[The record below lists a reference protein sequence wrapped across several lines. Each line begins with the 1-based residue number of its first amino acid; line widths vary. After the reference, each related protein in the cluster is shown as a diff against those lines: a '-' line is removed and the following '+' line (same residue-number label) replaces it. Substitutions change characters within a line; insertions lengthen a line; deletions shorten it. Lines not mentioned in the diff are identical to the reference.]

1 MLGRKKRF
9 SLSNVCF
16 AVFALALIGVLMF
29 AVDPIFGSGGVLTM
43 AGLGLMPLIDVKD
56 MSEQEKKNWESLDKA
71 IGEAFLKALK
81 EEVNVDEF
89 KKAVIN
95 ELKSMDEFKKVDI
108 TDLVNQKK
116 FDDTIQEVK
125 DSIIAMKSAFEKT
138 SDGNTRLKTLDE
150 QIEDQFKAFI
160 KVEKGVKTIDLKEA
174 CKQSPGHK
182 KTIEI
187 VLATKAVGPVMSGGV
202 ATTVF
207 GNVIDPVLSV
217 DPRSLTIIRQYANVS
232 TIAGRSLTYPEFIPQ
247 EGDAEWVPEGGLKPA
262 MKSTLEEHTVTVAK
276 VALTTKLTEETLTDL
291 PQLVSEIRTELLYRI
306 GLEEEDGILNG
317 DGTNGNIKGLL
328 PEIPGF
334 ALTGYTVAKANKYDA
349 LVAAYTQIVST
360 SNMAYRPNLVMMNPI
375 DYALMQSEKDLNG
388 QYLRPF
394 RVGDEL
400 IQGLQVTTSTAV
412 TQGEYFMGDFNYFN
426 IRDRVALSVTFGWEN
441 DDFTKNMV
449 TMIGEKRLL
458 TYIKKQYIT
467 AFVYDTFA
475 NTIAAIQ

>member
-9 SLSNVCF
+9 GLANICF
-16 AVFALALIGVLMF
+16 AVFALALIGVFMF
-29 AVDPIFGSGGVLTM
+29 IVDPMFGGTGVLSM
-43 AGLGLMPLIDVKD
+43 AGLALMPVIDTKD
-56 MSEQEKKNWESLDKA
+56 MSEQEKKGWENLDKA
-71 IGEAFLKALK
+71 LNEVFLKAIK
-81 EEVNVDEF
+81 EEVNIDGF
-89 KKAVIN
+89 KKAVID
-95 ELKSMDEFKKVDI
+95 ELKTMDEFKKVDI
-108 TDLVNQKK
+108 AEFVNQKK
-116 FDDTIQEVK
+116 FDETIQEVK
-125 DSIIAMKSAFEKT
+125 DAIISMKSAFEKSST
-138 SDGNTRLKTLDE
+138 GKVTLKTLDE
-150 QIEDQFKAFI
+150 QIEDQLKQFI
-160 KVEKGVKTIDLKEA
+160 TIEKGIKTIDLKEA

-187 VLATKAVGPVMSGGV
+187 VLSTKAAPVMSGGV

-232 TIAGRSLTYPEFIPQ
+232 TILGRSLTYPEFVP
-247 EGDAEWVPEGGLKPA
+247 EVGDAEWVPEGGLKPS
-262 MKSTLEEHTVTVAK
+262 MKSTLAEHTVTVAK

-306 GLEEEDGILNG
+306 GLEEENGILNG

-328 PEIPGF
+328 SEIPGF
-334 ALTGYTVAKANKYDA
+334 ALTGYSVEKANKYDA
-349 LVAAYTQIVST
+349 LVAAYTQVIST

-394 RVGDEL
+394 RAGDEL

-412 TQGEYFMGDFNYFN
+412 EQGEYFMGDFNYFN